1 MIVDRAEPAD
11 IPRLIQFRT
20 DAANWLR
27 DQGSD
32 QWSTPYPPELFI
44 ESVTAGEVYLFR
56 PAPGAPPEATV
67 TLDRRAEP
75 ALWIEDEISEP
86 SLYVHKLTL
95 ARPGSGDSL
104 GARILDWCGD
114 QAARSGMKWLRLDAW
129 TTNTRLHTYYER
141 LGFTHIRTVHDPA
154 AYESGWVAQRP
165 AALCELPF
173 HLQPAG
179 EGQQPHDHRS

>member
-11 IPRLIQFRT
+11 IPRLLKFRT
-20 DAANWLR
+20 DAAKWLR

-32 QWSTPYPPELFI
+32 QWSTPYPPELLT

-56 PAPGAPPEATV
+56 PAEAAPPVATV

-75 ALWIEDEISEP
+75 VLWSADERCEP

-95 ARPGSGDSL
+95 ARPGSGDRL

-114 QAARSGMKWLRLDAW
+114 RAARSGMKWLRLDAW
-129 TTNTRLHTYYER
+129 TSNTRLHAYYER

-165 AALCELPF
+165 AMRCELPF
-173 HLQPAG
+173 QLQPAG
-179 EGQQPHDHRS
+179 ENQAPGDHAS